1 MDKENIGNTIDR
13 KLVNETTLKK
23 INTNQDLGFTWRPK
37 LRQLLDDGEISKDRF
52 DQITNSYV
60 KSKSDSLVKLKNKLE
75 PETEKI
81 NTKCED
87 CGDII
92 NSGTYGV
99 IFNDIKNG
107 NIAIKGSTKGV
118 STNSTCPEE
127 FLKESNMHEAI
138 KRIFPTDLT
147 IINLLNITQPVWVEN
162 SRCYFRMEKLLPV
175 VFNEHERELLNNKI
189 EEETDRD
196 MKYRLETI
204 RDIPQLYM
212 LVPGIIDPEIY
223 FNEGGGANSHWR
235 EINGPMMEIIFEILG
250 ININTYYEELKKI
263 LRATIENNIYL
274 IDVEFILCSIIK
286 TNENG
291 ISTRENK
298 IVMIDFD
305 KVIDNTASSSSS
317 SSSSSALKRETINQD
332 MFPKSIK
339 EILGGTKR
347 RSTKRKYKKRSTK
360 RKYKRRSTKRRKGTK
375 KR

>member
-1 MDKENIGNTIDR
+1 MDKENLPITPTPNKPTLDR
-13 KLVNETTLKK
+13 NSINRETLEK

-52 DQITNSYV
+52 NQITNSYV
-60 KSKSDSLVKLKNKLE
+60 KSKSDSLVKLKTKLE
-75 PETEKI
+75 PEKI

-92 NSGTYGV
+92 NSGTYGI

-107 NIAIKGSTKGV
+107 NIAIKGSNKGL

-127 FLKESNMHEAI
+127 FLKESNMHKII
-138 KRIFPTDLT
+138 KQIFPNDLT
-147 IINLLNITQPVWVEN
+147 IIQLLNIIQPVWVEN
-162 SRCYFRMEKLLPV
+162 TRCYFRMEKLLPI
-175 VFNEHERELLNNKI
+175 VFNQQERELLNKKI
-189 EEETDRD
+189 DETTDRD

-204 RDIPQLYM
+204 RDVPQLYM
-212 LVPGIIDPEIY
+212 LVPGIINPEIY

-263 LRATIENNIYL
+263 LRATMENNIYL

-305 KVIDNTASSSSS
+305 KVIDNTVS
-317 SSSSSALKRETINQD
+317 SSSSSASALKSETLNQD

-339 EILGGTKR
+339 EMLGGTKR
-347 RSTKRKYKKRSTK
+347 RTTKRRKCKRKSTKRKC
-360 RKYKRRSTKRRKGTK
+360 KRRKGTK